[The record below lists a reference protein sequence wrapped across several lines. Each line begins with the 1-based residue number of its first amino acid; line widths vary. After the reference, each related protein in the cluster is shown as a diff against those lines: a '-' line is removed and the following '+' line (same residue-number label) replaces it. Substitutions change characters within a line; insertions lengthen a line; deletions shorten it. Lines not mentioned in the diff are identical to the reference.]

1 MIEVYL
7 ILLVTA
13 GWRIYRFL
21 KDWIRS
27 VMNTDIMKNVFL
39 FPFWSEIYSNDNER
53 KQDKELAEAT
63 ADMMERI
70 YSELGYRI
78 IRVPLVSPEERVE
91 WIKETISNLDM
102 S

>member
-1 MIEVYL
+1 
-7 ILLVTA
+7 
-13 GWRIYRFL
+13 
-21 KDWIRS
+21 
-27 VMNTDIMKNVFL
+27 MNTDIMKNVFL